1 MGHDKTKPKSMKNML
16 LVLFGFI
23 LLISP
28 LPATAQQY
36 GDFTFYVYPD
46 GFALYIAINGYLGYG
61 GSVDIP
67 DTIYGLPVG
76 RIEDLVFDG
85 YAVTSVTI
93 PASVGYIGYQ
103 AFSDCSS
110 LIAITVS
117 PANQWYN
124 SADGVLFDKYRTTL
138 IQCPGGKAGS
148 YSVPSGVASIG
159 DYAFAGCVRLTSIV
173 IPGSVADL
181 GSAAFAGCSSLKRV
195 FFKGGAPSVDPTGFD
210 GANTNTTVYY
220 LPGTIGWG
228 ATFAGR
234 PAVLWNPLMQT
245 SGVGSA
251 GFGLN
256 ITGTADIPIVIE
268 AATSLA
274 NTTWVALQSLNLTN
288 GAFFFSDP
296 NWTNYPTRFYR
307 IRSP

>member
-1 MGHDKTKPKSMKNML
+1 L
-16 LVLFGFI
+16 GFI

-36 GDFTFYVYPD
+36 GDFTYYVYPD
-46 GFALYIAINGYLGYG
+46 GFGLYIAISGYLGSG

-76 RIEDLVFDG
+76 MIEDLVFDG

-117 PANQWYN
+117 PANQSYN
-124 SADGVLFDKYRTTL
+124 STDGVLFDKNRTTL
-138 IQCPGGKAGS
+138 IQCPGGKARS

-159 DYAFAGCVRLTSIV
+159 DYAFSGCVRLTSIV
-173 IPGSVADL
+173 IPGSVTDL
-181 GSAAFAGCSSLKRV
+181 GSGAFADCSSLQGV
-195 FFKGGAPSVDPTGFD
+195 FFKGDAPFVVPTGFD
-210 GANTNTTVYY
+210 GATNATAYY
-220 LPGTIGWG
+220 LPDTTGWG

-234 PAVLWNPLMQT
+234 PAVLWNPLMQG
-245 SGVGSA
+245 SGVGPT
-251 GFGLN
+251 GFGFN

-268 AATSLA
+268 AATNPATA
-274 NTTWVALQSLNLTN
+274 NWVPLQSLNLTN
-288 GAFFFSDP
+288 GAFYFSDP
-296 NWTNYPTRFYR
+296 NWTNYPARFYR